1 MIATN
6 LTSICCVY
14 KEKIVK
20 KRLVLKNV
28 ASIQIEK
35 VATFN
40 SDRKIIKLIP
50 NKSFR
55 YYKQSSSIV
64 FRLIWLR
71 TLPIAIIYVTNI
83 YVTNIYITTIYITT
97 IYITNI
103 YLTNIFVTNIYVTNI
118 YLTHIYEINIHVTN
132 IYIINIYVIHIYVT

>member
-1 MIATN
+1 LIATN

-20 KRLVLKNV
+20 KRLVLKNL

-40 SDRKIIKLIP
+40 SDRKIINLIP

-83 YVTNIYITTIYITT
+83 YVTNIYIT
-97 IYITNI
+97 NI
-103 YLTNIFVTNIYVTNI
+103 YLTNIFVTNIFVTNIYVTNI
-118 YLTHIYEINIHVTN
+118 YLTHIYEINIYVTN